1 MIPPV
6 TRNVLCLDVL
16 APSQGEQRARAAE
29 AAHLAAQRELAK
41 LRGGM
46 ESVDSE
52 KDEAASRELALRE
65 ECDKMKVIKREA
77 WDAMVWLALPVLRR
91 TARSMGGPRGGR
103 PVSKK
108 FELFLLNCVLGADN
122 DDVTGFG
129 GGDIYRA
136 LHQLP
141 RLRPRATPNLMQ
153 SISRCI
159 LYLFLPLLPTPIPF
173 HGPPPS
179 RTARHQPTH
188 ILMHTLFT
196 LLIKDC

>member
-77 WDAMVWLALPVLRR
+77 WDAMVWLALPCI
-91 TARSMGGPRGGR
+91 T
-103 PVSKK
+103 PVT
-108 FELFLLNCVLGADN
+108 D
-122 DDVTGFG
+122 
-129 GGDIYRA
+129 A
-136 LHQLP
+136 LCLPQCYLP
-141 RLRPRATPNLMQ
+141 RCCRVLLTVTVSMPPRRHAT
-153 SISRCI
+153 I
-159 LYLFLPLLPTPIPF
+159 
-173 HGPPPS
+173 
-179 RTARHQPTH
+179 
-188 ILMHTLFT
+188 
-196 LLIKDC
+196 